1 MEQIADKAAGQIG
14 RVNEQQVAGGM
25 GLDSTNHIGAIVP
38 VVEALDRISQDLMA
52 AKNPV
57 AVAVGSTDDTGITNV
72 LVVAAVVVQEG
83 ARSVTPDDLE
93 AAAQSLEAAV
103 IRGSGVI
110 EAGQFSNGQGQ
121 DKEQQVTPAAANSS
135 TQGASVLNA
144 LGKSGEQGIGTTAA
158 HNRID
163 AMEKPVAAVH
173 KRQELEGVQAVHNSK
188 SEEWAVLNRAKQS
201 PRKVNTP
208 VNNNQSNASKNVR
221 VSNSF
226 DALMNEPI
234 LNDEGTTVQQG
245 NNQQPNSAK
254 VSISQ
259 ASTNELSGSKDQQGA
274 TSAIVVKRKTWA
286 ERVEEE
292 EEDYADSIEE
302 DSDNE
307 AAQFSATPPSKDEAT
322 KVQGKQVSNSTDS
335 GPKRRGLSPNAPAFV
350 PSKQQ
355 QIVAALEG
363 VSSTIQADKE
373 VAKSGQQ
380 RALSATVLSS
390 MHNVD
395 ATGSSSAMAAKAL
408 ISDQDRALLDTL
420 DSPKPHRCA
429 YSNGSKMT
437 SQKMKVSVAKS
448 HEPCSAKRMKRH
460 EPL

>member
-1 MEQIADKAAGQIG
+1 MQQIADKAAVQIG

-52 AKNPV
+52 SKNPV
-57 AVAVGSTDDTGITNV
+57 AVAVGSTDDTGISNV
-72 LVVAAVVVQEG
+72 PVVAAVVVQEG

-93 AAAQSLEAAV
+93 AAAQSLEPTV

-121 DKEQQVTPAAANSS
+121 DKEQQVTPTAAANSS

-163 AMEKPVAAVH
+163 AIEKPLDAVH

-188 SEEWAVLNRAKQS
+188 SEEWAVVNRAKQS

-245 NNQQPNSAK
+245 NRDAASKNNPPGSAK
-254 VSISQ
+254 QQFHFS
-259 ASTNELSGSKDQQGA
+259 NPELAKMIMDAQVA
-274 TSAIVVKRKTWA
+274 MLMNTTPKTTAPLVALNTSVF
-286 ERVEEE
+286 
-292 EEDYADSIEE
+292 ED
-302 DSDNE
+302 
-307 AAQFSATPPSKDEAT
+307 
-322 KVQGKQVSNSTDS
+322 
-335 GPKRRGLSPNAPAFV
+335 
-350 PSKQQ
+350 
-355 QIVAALEG
+355 
-363 VSSTIQADKE
+363 
-373 VAKSGQQ
+373 
-380 RALSATVLSS
+380 
-390 MHNVD
+390 
-395 ATGSSSAMAAKAL
+395 
-408 ISDQDRALLDTL
+408 
-420 DSPKPHRCA
+420 
-429 YSNGSKMT
+429 
-437 SQKMKVSVAKS
+437 
-448 HEPCSAKRMKRH
+448 
-460 EPL
+460 